1 MYRYAVSLARTEDL
15 VDKLCRRVRALSNIA
30 PEVLTMAKKMRIAV
44 GEVAIVA
51 SRKQAV

>member
-15 VDKLCRRVRALSNIA
+15 VDSLCGRVRALSNIA
-30 PEVLTMAKKMRIAV
+30 PEVLTMAKKTRITV

-51 SRKQAV
+51 SWKQAI